1 MVGDGGSE
9 SSEDVGAGDDAVA
22 GDVEQVS
29 GVVVNEQQ
37 DVGVGAVGEFP
48 VGEVGLPALVG

>member
-1 MVGDGGSE
+1 MGDGGSE